1 MCLNSRQIAE
11 LRHKYMCFN
20 KIHDITQ
27 NTLTYTTPALNG
39 KKALKK
45 TNSLEPR
52 YVVSKKNCKFA

>member
-1 MCLNSRQIAE
+1 
-11 LRHKYMCFN
+11 MCFN